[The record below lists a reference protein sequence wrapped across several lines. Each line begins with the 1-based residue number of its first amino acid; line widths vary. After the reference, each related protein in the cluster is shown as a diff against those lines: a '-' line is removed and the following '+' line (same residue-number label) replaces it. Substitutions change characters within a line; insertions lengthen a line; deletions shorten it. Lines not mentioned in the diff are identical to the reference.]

1 MPARFRLLL
10 ALLAVLL
17 AVGLAPSPVVGQ
29 ESAARPVFRLGAPGR
44 KDTPIAVPSPRGG
57 EAALSQEFW
66 AVVRRDLE
74 ISGWFT
80 VIDPAAFVEP
90 ATAGVRPGEFDFG
103 DWRIPGAAVLAKTTL
118 ETDPEKIRSEVWVYD
133 VAGAQKLDARAFS
146 SGGGRVRDVA
156 HRVADAIVRA
166 VTNKDSIFGTRFAAV
181 NDRTGTKEV
190 YVLDVDGYG
199 ARPITRNGAINL
211 QPRWSPD
218 GRSLAWTSYRA
229 GKPDLYTVD
238 LGTGTIRRVSAR
250 PGLNSGGAW
259 HPRGGLL
266 ALTLSF
272 DRDPDIYTI
281 DPAGRQVG
289 RLTDSPGID
298 TSPTWSPDGSR
309 LLFVSDRS
317 GGAQIYA
324 MNADGSGVRRV
335 TFHGSQNTSPAWS
348 PKGDRVA
355 FVGRDVNF
363 DVLTCAPDGTG
374 LVRITQGQGD
384 NEDPSWSPDGQY
396 LAFSSTRTGAGQIWI
411 STADGGYHVQV
422 TLDKG
427 GWSNPAWSPRLDW

>member
-1 MPARFRLLL
+1 MRDKLLLL
-10 ALLAVLL
+10 AVFALLLAF
-17 AVGLAPSPVVGQ
+17 GLAPSDVAGQ
-29 ESAARPVFRLGAPGR
+29 EPTARPVFRLGSPGR
-44 KDTPIAVPSPRGG
+44 KDTPIAVPSPQGG
-57 EAALSQEFW
+57 DAATAQEFW

-74 ISGWFT
+74 ISGWFS

-90 ATAGVRPGEFDFG
+90 AGTGVRPGEFDFQ

-118 ETDPEKIRSEVWVYD
+118 ETAADKVRSEVWVYD

-146 SGGGRVRDVA
+146 AGSGRTRDVA
-156 HRVADAIVRA
+156 HRVADAIIRA

-211 QPRWSPD
+211 QPRWSPE

-238 LGTGTIRRVSAR
+238 LTSGTIRRVSAR

-259 HPRGGLL
+259 HPKGGLL

-281 DPAGRQVG
+281 DPSGRQVG
-289 RLTDSPGID
+289 RLTDHPGID
-298 TSPTWSPDGSR
+298 TSPAWSPDGSR
-309 LLFVSDRS
+309 LAFVSDRS
-317 GGAQIYA
+317 GGAQVYL

-348 PKGDRVA
+348 PRGDRIA
-355 FVGRDVNF
+355 FVGRDGAF

-396 LAFSSTRTGAGQIWI
+396 LAFSSTRTGSGQIWI